1 MTITYLGENQMWFDD
16 QFENSFRRLSSRF
29 FNMDDVFE
37 NPNGGHVQT
46 FGPYYYGY
54 EMTVGPDGRP
64 HLKEWGNTRPQKAI
78 EDSGTRKLYV
88 DETIDEKANILKL
101 VTEMPGIEKA
111 DIKVNIQDN
120 TVSISAERGDRK
132 YKDSIPLQYKVEENS
147 AKAKYTNGILELSFT
162 LAEQKPKGKIVTV
175 Q

>member
-1 MTITYLGENQMWFDD
+1 
-16 QFENSFRRLSSRF
+16 
-29 FNMDDVFE
+29 MDDVFE
-37 NPNGGHVQT
+37 NLKEGHVQT

-54 EMTVGPDGRP
+54 EMTVGPDGKP
-64 HLKEWGNTRPQKAI
+64 HLKEWGNTIPQNAI
-78 EDSGTRKLYV
+78 EESGSRKLYV

-111 DIKVNIQDN
+111 DIKVNIEDN
-120 TVSISAERGDRK
+120 TVSISAARGTRK
-132 YKDSIPLQYKVEENS
+132 YKDSIPLKYTVDENS

-162 LAEQKPKGKIVTV
+162 LAEKKPKGKVVTV